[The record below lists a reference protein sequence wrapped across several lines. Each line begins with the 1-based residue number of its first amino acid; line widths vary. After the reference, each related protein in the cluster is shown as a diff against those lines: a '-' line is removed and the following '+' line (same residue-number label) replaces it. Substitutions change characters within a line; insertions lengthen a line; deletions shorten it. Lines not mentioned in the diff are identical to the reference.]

1 MTLRLAAQLICAA
14 VVSACATT
22 PNAFPNAQTKLAV
35 ADSPPHACEVGI
47 YRSGPSN
54 FVAITR
60 SRDGFS
66 YTFDDGRLGDA
77 GSPGAKIQCGK
88 ASVLIDGSAVWSK
101 VSLVETNTR
110 FRSGDATLVGR
121 LIEPPGANSA
131 TPLITYA
138 HGSEPTAFIER
149 NRDPYQM
156 VGRGISVFVYDK
168 RGTGQSEGKY
178 TQNFPLL
185 ADDLVAASLE
195 AKRLAANRFGRF
207 GIIGLSQGGWIAPL
221 AADRAQADFIGI
233 GYGLV
238 ADIIEED
245 AAQVQEELRDAG
257 FGDDVLAQAREIT
270 DVTSRIATS
279 DYTEGLDELTE
290 FQNRFSAE
298 PWFSVMRG
306 SYTGVFLGMSAEEL
320 RTNGVPRFNELDI
333 DWTLDPMSVMRGV
346 KAPQLWILAGE
357 DREAPTELTLKRLSI
372 LRDEGKDIAI
382 RIFPDT
388 DHGMWEYDQKDDGSR
403 EYRRVTAGF
412 YELMADWAKDRVSGD
427 YGQAFVIA
435 E

>member
-1 MTLRLAAQLICAA
+1 MTPRLASQLICAA
-14 VVSACATT
+14 AVFACATT
-22 PNAFPNAQTKLAV
+22 PSVSPSGQTTPIV
-35 ADSPPHACEVGI
+35 TGFSPYDCEVGI

-60 SRDGFS
+60 SREAFT
-66 YTFDDGRLGDA
+66 YTFDDGSVGYA
-77 GSPGAKIQCGK
+77 GSPEAKIQCGNG
-88 ASVLIDGSAVWSK
+88 SVLVDGTAVWPK
-101 VSLVETNTR
+101 VSLVETKTR
-110 FRSGDATLVGR
+110 FRSGDTTLVGR
-121 LIEPPGANSA
+121 LIEPPGANSE

-168 RGTGQSEGKY
+168 RGTGQSEGQY

-185 ADDLVAASLE
+185 ADDLVAASHE

-221 AADRAQADFIGI
+221 AASGAQADFIGI

-238 ADIIEED
+238 ADIREED
-245 AAQVQEELRDAG
+245 AAQVQKELRDAG
-257 FGDDVLAQAREIT
+257 FGDDVLALAREIT
-270 DVTSRIATS
+270 DVTSRIAAS
-279 DYTEGLDELTE
+279 DYTDGLDELTE
-290 FQNRFSAE
+290 LQDAFSVQ
-298 PWFSVMRG
+298 PWFSVMQG

-320 RTNGVPRFNELDI
+320 RTNGVPQFNSLDI

-346 KAPQLWILAGE
+346 EAPQLWILAGE
-357 DREAPTELTLKRLSI
+357 DREAPTELTLERLST
-372 LRDEGKDIAI
+372 LREEGKDIAI
-382 RIFPDT
+382 RMFPDT

-403 EYRRVTAGF
+403 EYLRVTPGF

-427 YGQAFVIA
+427 YGQAVVIA